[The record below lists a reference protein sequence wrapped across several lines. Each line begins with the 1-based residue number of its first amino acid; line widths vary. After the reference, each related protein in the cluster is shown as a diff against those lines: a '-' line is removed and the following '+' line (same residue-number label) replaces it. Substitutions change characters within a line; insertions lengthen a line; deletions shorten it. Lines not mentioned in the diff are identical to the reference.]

1 MYIALV
7 TKYKYGIK
15 IILNVI
21 QRWEVIAQI
30 NSFILAKLK
39 ETVTGSTWL
48 LLHWNFNFPRKDKKM
63 YILQITEV
71 FATQIC
77 L

>member
-39 ETVTGSTWL
+39 ETVTGST
-48 LLHWNFNFPRKDKKM
+48 
-63 YILQITEV
+63 
-71 FATQIC
+71 
-77 L
+77 